1 MPVFFSPA
9 FFRHS
14 FFLEFL
20 FFGKDLCTD
29 FPFRF
34 LRFFLSATMT
44 GDDGGTSI
52 HLRCFGYLEDHPR
65 TCKWLPSL
73 KLTFSHLKMDGWN
86 TIVSFWGPAHF
97 QVQAVS
103 FGEGISI
110 VDKFPKDRVV
120 GPLPN
125 GPYSWLINGSY

>member
-1 MPVFFSPA
+1 
-9 FFRHS
+9 
-14 FFLEFL
+14 
-20 FFGKDLCTD
+20 
-29 FPFRF
+29 
-34 LRFFLSATMT
+34 MT

-125 GPYSWLINGSY
+125 GRYSWLINGSY